1 MRSSFNV
8 MNKFFFSLIK
18 VNFCGIG
25 DRQSAML
32 LFNSHGHTL
41 KEVKSWFLPNI
52 HVRHL
57 IKFPKGNGI
66 KFFLKKQKK
75 TNAIHTVGAILVF
88 KRNIATSLWSWEVFF
103 VVLYSSVWNRLRL
116 NNYFAISRKICYFSW
131 NYAS

>member
-1 MRSSFNV
+1 MRPSFNV
-8 MNKFFFSLIK
+8 MNNFFFSLIK

-41 KEVKSWFLPNI
+41 KEVKSWFFPHI

-66 KFFLKKQKK
+66 KFFLKNQKK
-75 TNAIHTVGAILVF
+75 TNAIHTVVGAILVF
-88 KRNIATSLWSWEVFF
+88 LKKKYSNLIKKSGSLF
-103 VVLYSSVWNRLRL
+103 SSTLQ
-116 NNYFAISRKICYFSW
+116 FSLK
-131 NYAS
+131 